1 MVIRFTLLLAL
12 LMSPMTWAYTSL
24 TASVDNNTVRLG
36 HSFVLN
42 VVADDELSSN
52 ALDTSPLLEAFNVVR
67 NNVSRSTQIINFN
80 ARKETRWQLLLI
92 PKHTGTLLI
101 PSLEAEGLATQA
113 ITLTVVEE
121 SAEVAPNSPVFL
133 RASLAEE
140 EVWLGQPV
148 DYRVKLYLAAEL
160 QRGSLTEPKLDGAS
174 VVQLGQD
181 SNTTEMVDG
190 RRYRVIERHYLI
202 TPQQSGEFM
211 IRGSDFSGD
220 ILRAGRSND
229 LFSRSLSTPVQL
241 VGQSQP
247 IKVKAPPASFNGPW
261 LVANAVALT
270 EQWSPQQSQV
280 RVGEPLTRIITLTAV
295 GATEAALPALKPDY
309 PQGLKSYP
317 DKDDRSDQVRNK
329 EVVAK
334 LEQSTA
340 LVASRP
346 GTYTLPELKI
356 AWWNAK
362 LNRQQW
368 ATLPA
373 RTLTVLPAENQAPLP
388 PAAQGDAVSSQPE
401 TQSNPWFYST
411 WALLMAL
418 FASLYWGYRRT
429 GVTTE
434 PQPLQSEAKRPR
446 QPACA
451 FELAIKAGDLNAA
464 LQTLPDRLNGLRGPT
479 ADLAQVR
486 QRFPELVP
494 ELDKL
499 MCQGFGPEASV
510 SDLGEL
516 ARQVALI
523 KQKKE
528 KNQGE
533 LPDLNPM

>member
-1 MVIRFTLLLAL
+1 MVIRFILLLAL
-12 LMSPMTWAYTSL
+12 LTSPVARAYTSL

-52 ALDTSPLLEAFNVVR
+52 ALDTSPLLETFSVVR

-121 SAEVAPNSPVFL
+121 NAEVSQSSPVFL
-133 RASLAEE
+133 RASLAED

-160 QRGSLTEPKLDGAS
+160 QRGSLSEPKLDGAS
-174 VVQLGQD
+174 IVQLGQD

-202 TPQQSGEFM
+202 TPQQSGEFV
-211 IRGSDFSGD
+211 IQGSDFSGD
-220 ILRAGRSND
+220 ILRAGRSTD

-241 VGQSQP
+241 VGQAQP
-247 IKVKAPPASFNGPW
+247 ITVKAPPASFSGPW

-270 EQWSPQQSQV
+270 EQWTPQQAQV
-280 RVGEPLTRIITLTAV
+280 RVGEPLTRMITLTAV
-295 GATEAALPALKPDY
+295 GATEAALPPLRPDY

-373 RTLTVLPAENQAPLP
+373 RTLTVLPAENQSPLP
-388 PAAQGDAVSSQPE
+388 PPEQREATAAVPQAE
-401 TQSNPWFYST
+401 INPWFYST
-411 WALLMAL
+411 WLLLLALI
-418 FASLYWGYRRT
+418 ASLYWGYRRSGEITTPQQVQT
-429 GVTTE
+429 GTE
-434 PQPLQSEAKRPR
+434 QPPEA
-446 QPACA
+446 ASA
-451 FELAIKAGDLNAA
+451 FDQAIEAGDLNAA
-464 LQTLPDRLNGLRGPT
+464 LQALPGRLDGLRGPT
-479 ADLAQVR
+479 SDLAQVR
-486 QRFPELVP
+486 RRFPELASD
-494 ELDKL
+494 LDLL
-499 MCQGFGPEASV
+499 MRQRFGPQNSPT
-510 SDLGEL
+510 DLAGL
-516 ARQVALI
+516 ARKVARI

-528 KNQGE
+528 QSRGQ
-533 LPDLNPM
+533 LPDLNPL

>member
-1 MVIRFTLLLAL
+1 MVIRLTLLLAL
-12 LMSPMTWAYTSL
+12 LTSPIAWAYTSL

-52 ALDTSPLLEAFNVVR
+52 ALDTSPLLEAFTVVR

-101 PSLEAEGLATQA
+101 PSLDAEGLTTQA
-113 ITLTVVEE
+113 ITLTVLEE
-121 SAEVAPNSPVFL
+121 NAEVAQSAPVFL
-133 RASLAEE
+133 RATLAEE

-160 QRGSLTEPKLDGAS
+160 QRGSLSEPKLDGAS
-174 VVQLGQD
+174 IVQLGQD

-202 TPQQSGEFM
+202 TPQQSGEFV
-211 IRGSDFSGD
+211 IQGSDFSGD

-241 VGQSQP
+241 VGKAQP
-247 IKVKAPPASFNGPW
+247 ITVKAPPASFSGPW

-270 EQWSPQQSQV
+270 EQWSPQQSQL
-280 RVGEPLTRIITLTAV
+280 RVGEPLTRVITLTAA
-295 GATEAALPALKPDY
+295 GATEAALPTLRPDY

-317 DKDDRSDQVRNK
+317 DKDARSDQVRNK

-346 GTYTLPELKI
+346 GTYILPELKI

-373 RTLTVLPAENQAPLP
+373 RTLTVLPTENQAALP
-388 PAAQGDAVSSQPE
+388 PPE
-401 TQSNPWFYST
+401 QNKTAPSPPQTEHNPWFYST
-411 WALLMAL
+411 WALLLAL

-429 GVTTE
+429 GVIAAPQQVRTE
-434 PQPLQSEAKRPR
+434 PKQTSEPVS
-446 QPACA
+446 A
-451 FELAIKAGDLNAA
+451 FEQAINAGDLNAA
-464 LQTLPDRLNGLRGPT
+464 LQALPGRLSGLRGPT

-486 QRFPELVP
+486 RQFPELVP
-494 ELDKL
+494 ELDQL
-499 MCQGFGPEASV
+499 MRQTYGPQTS
-510 SDLGEL
+510 SPDLGSL

-528 KNQGE
+528 KKQGE

>member
-1 MVIRFTLLLAL
+1 MVTRLTLLLAL

-42 VVADDELSSN
+42 VLADDELSSN
-52 ALDTSPLLEAFNVVR
+52 ALDTTPLLEAFNVVR

-121 SAEVAPNSPVFL
+121 SAEVAQTAPVFL
-133 RASLAEE
+133 RATLADE

-160 QRGSLTEPKLDGAS
+160 QRGSLSEPKLDGAS

-211 IRGSDFSGD
+211 IQGSDFGGD

-229 LFSRSLSTPVQL
+229 LFSRSLSTPVQV
-241 VGQSQP
+241 VGQAQP
-247 IKVKAPPASFNGPW
+247 IKVKAPPASFSGPW

-280 RVGEPLTRIITLTAV
+280 RVGEPLTRVITLTAV
-295 GATEAALPALKPDY
+295 GATEASLPTLRPDY

-317 DKDDRSDQVRNK
+317 DKDHRSDQVRNK

-340 LVASRP
+340 LVASQP

-373 RTLTVLPAENQAPLP
+373 RTLTVFPGENQPALP
-388 PAAQGDAVSSQPE
+388 PPGQAEVTPPQPKA
-401 TQSNPWFYST
+401 QSNPWFYST
-411 WALLMAL
+411 WVLLLALV
-418 FASLYWGYRRT
+418 ASLYWGYRRS
-429 GVTTE
+429 GVNVAPHQVPAE
-434 PQPLQSEAKRPR
+434 PEQRPQPAS
-446 QPACA
+446 A
-451 FELAIKAGDLNAA
+451 FERAVNAGDLNAA
-464 LQTLPDRLNGLRGPT
+464 LQALPSRLNGLRGHT
-479 ADLAQVR
+479 EDLAQVR
-486 QRFPELVP
+486 RQFPELTP
-494 ELDKL
+494 ELDQL
-499 MCQGFGPEASV
+499 MRQTYGPQTSPT
-510 SDLGEL
+510 DLGGL